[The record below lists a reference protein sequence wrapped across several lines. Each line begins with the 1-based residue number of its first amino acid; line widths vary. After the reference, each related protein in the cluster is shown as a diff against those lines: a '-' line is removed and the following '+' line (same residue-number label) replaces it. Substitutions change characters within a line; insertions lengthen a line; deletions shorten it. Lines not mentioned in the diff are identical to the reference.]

1 MRPSPSGSIGKTSDA
16 YQETWSYNRVDSPH
30 SDLLKPPF
38 AYTRWN
44 NYSFKR
50 MSRMGWKGQ
59 FSLSPQ
65 LTNPRPP
72 ISDWENG
79 LRVTNVVASYPSTI
93 SLLSKLVDKWKNS
106 DVNVGVSL
114 GESKESL
121 GMVASS
127 LNSLVQSARQLK
139 RGNLGGA
146 IAHFKN
152 PIPRS
157 SRRKAAKRLSQGDIS
172 GSWLALNLG
181 WVPLVSDVYSA
192 LEYVRDDGGYAKV
205 TSSWVKGT
213 VSCSYPN
220 FPPVQGKTLVAV
232 CKSRY
237 VCCVRT
243 PPTEYDRLGLTNPAV
258 VAWELVP
265 WSFVVDYFLP
275 IGDIINA
282 MTALRIDTKDVFLEK
297 RYDLVVQYD
306 PLPKGSYISYNRWW
320 AVSGLPPTRTRYWAY
335 SRERVSIASQLV
347 AGTLEVSVPTSLKR
361 VANLAALFH
370 QTLLSFK
377 R

>member
-1 MRPSPSGSIGKTSDA
+1 MRPNPSGSIGLISDA

-38 AYTRWN
+38 AYTKWN
-44 NYSFKR
+44 NYSYSR
-50 MSRMGWKGQ
+50 MSRMGWKGR
-59 FSLSPQ
+59 FSTSSTLA
-65 LTNPRPP
+65 NPYPA

-79 LRVTNVVASYPSTI
+79 MRVTDLSVSYPSTV
-93 SLLSKLVDKWKNS
+93 SVLSKLVDKWKNS
-106 DVNVGVSL
+106 EVNVGVSL

-121 GMVASS
+121 GMVAES
-127 LNSLVQSARQLK
+127 LHSLVQSAKQLK

-146 IAHFKN
+146 IRHFKH
-152 PIPRS
+152 PVPRR
-157 SRRKAAKRLSQGDIS
+157 SRRKAAKRLSQGDVS

-181 WVPLVSDVYSA
+181 WAPMINDIYSA
-192 LEYVRDDGGYAKV
+192 LGYVKDAGGYAKV
-205 TSSWVKGT
+205 SSPWVKGS
-213 VSCSYPN
+213 VNCSIVN
-220 FPPVQGKTLVAV
+220 FPPVTGRKIVQV

-275 IGDIINA
+275 IGDVVNA
-282 MTALRIDTKDVFLEK
+282 MTALRIDTKDIFLQK
-297 RYDLVVQYD
+297 RYDLVVMYD
-306 PLPKGSYISYNRWW
+306 PLPKGSYVSYNRWW
-320 AVSGLPPTRTRYWAY
+320 AVSSLPSTRTRYWAY
-335 SRERVSIASQLV
+335 SRERVSIAQQLV